1 MPRQPRRLMNALTA
15 SLFIPGARTART
27 MAIMTA
33 SSMYFM
39 RNLVHPQTV
48 TRRYRTVHTEDN
60 AKEIESSIIDIEDIT
75 TLIKRTS
82 KQVDITIRE
91 VEKEYELEKIK
102 EEQEKNL
109 ELNNQKVLTLNY
121 ETPM

>member
-1 MPRQPRRLMNALTA
+1 
-15 SLFIPGARTART
+15 
-27 MAIMTA
+27 
-33 SSMYFM
+33 M

-48 TRRYRTVHTEDN
+48 TRRYRTVRTEDY
-60 AKEIESSIIDIEDIT
+60 AKEIESSIADIEDIT

-82 KQVDITIRE
+82 RQVDITINEVEKEFAEYMNIYPECRE
-91 VEKEYELEKIK
+91 LLNNLIKIKEEIKEKEYELKKIK